1 MEQNQKQTLHMQ
13 LAVYRNSSSKDLLK
27 LYPQDI
33 VSSSGLDKFSIRS
46 LAHQWIV
53 CSEWV
58 PSERES
64 KQLITFVIRQKAAC
78 LYTCI
83 IKRCLM
89 SNHCFRLSFCR
100 EEIIWSESGEKSVQ
114 IKHHLQT
121 KTVQNSFKQPM
132 LWLTPCFYCSLL
144 YFTELSS
151 KCLTVVNYKRV

>member
-1 MEQNQKQTLHMQ
+1 MEQNQKQTLHIHIQ
-13 LAVYRNSSSKDLLK
+13 LAVYRNSSSNLLK

-33 VSSSGLDKFSIRS
+33 VSSSGLDKFRIRS
-46 LAHQWIV
+46 LAHQWIL

-89 SNHCFRLSFCR
+89 SNHCFRLSFCH
-100 EEIIWSESGEKSVQ
+100 EKIIWSESGEKSVQ

-121 KTVQNSFKQPM
+121 KTALNNQCFDSLHVFTAHCFTSLNCHQNVIQ
-132 LWLTPCFYCSLL
+132 
-144 YFTELSS
+144 
-151 KCLTVVNYKRV
+151 